1 MRDEIVALLAS
12 AWDAVLSGLVD
23 RGDDP
28 KPVIVRIR
36 SGVRMFSSPPQ
47 VFCMPPA
54 QAPPTVVRF
63 GAFEADLHTG
73 ELHRNGMKV
82 RLQDLPFR
90 TLALL
95 ISRPNELVTH
105 EELRQALWP
114 GDTFVDF
121 ERAIR
126 SAIKRL
132 RDTLGDSAQRP
143 LFIET
148 VERHGYRWIGPIR
161 AGEPVTAED
170 AGASSLTISQT
181 KPSPWRKLIFALPA
195 VALLFAAWIFRP
207 GFRNAKAGITSPAT
221 PSKNATQSADNR
233 EAKDLYLKG
242 RFYWNKRTPES
253 LNQAIDAFTQAIIHD
268 PNYAPAY
275 MGLADCYNLLR
286 EYSVMPSHEAYSR
299 AFAAAKK
306 AVELD
311 EQSSEAHASLAFVT
325 FYGMWDPSGAE
336 REFRRAIELDPND
349 PKAHHWYATFL
360 QAIGR
365 HEESLLEIERAREL
379 DPHSSSILADQGRLL
394 WAAGRRE
401 ESLSLLKQMEAA
413 EPDFVS
419 PHRYLRYAYFET
431 GDYRNYLVEIKKEAL
446 LTHDPATLAV
456 ANAAA
461 KGFANGGTHGLL
473 ENQLQ
478 QQKHLHETGSLSA
491 YWAAQTENLLGD
503 SQTALSDLQFCAQ
516 AHDEALVLLA
526 EDPIFR
532 NLHEN
537 PSFQQLLAKVGLRSR
552 T

>member
-1 MRDEIVALLAS
+1 
-12 AWDAVLSGLVD
+12 
-23 RGDDP
+23 
-28 KPVIVRIR
+28 
-36 SGVRMFSSPPQ
+36 
-47 VFCMPPA
+47 MPPA
-54 QAPPTVVRF
+54 QAPPPVVRF
-63 GAFEADLHTG
+63 SAFEADLHTG

-82 RLQDLPFR
+82 HLQDLPFR

-132 RDTLGDSAQRP
+132 RDTLGDSAQHP
-143 LFIET
+143 VFIET

-161 AGEPVTAED
+161 SAED
-170 AGASSLTISQT
+170 AQPSSPPLSQP
-181 KPSPWRKLIFALPA
+181 KLSSWRRLIFALPA
-195 VALLFAAWIFRP
+195 IALLFATWIFRP
-207 GFRNAKAGITSPAT
+207 GFRNAKAGVDSQAT
-221 PSKNATQSADNR
+221 PSKNASQSADNR

-253 LNQAIDAFTQAIIHD
+253 LNQAVDAFTQAIIHD

-286 EYSVMPSHEAYSR
+286 EYSVMPAREAYSR

-325 FYGMWDPSGAE
+325 FYGMWDPNGAE
-336 REFRRAIELDPND
+336 REFRRAINLDPTD
-349 PKAHHWYATFL
+349 AKAHHWYATFL
-360 QAIGR
+360 QTIGR
-365 HEESLLEIERAREL
+365 HDQSLLEIERAREL

-431 GDYRNYLVEIKKEAL
+431 GDYRNYLIEIKKEAL
-446 LTHDPATLAV
+446 LTRDPATLAV

-461 KGFANGGTHGLL
+461 KGFADGGTQGLL
-473 ENQLQ
+473 ENQLWE
-478 QQKHLHETGSLSA
+478 QKRLYESGSLSA
-491 YWAAQTENLLGD
+491 YWAAQTETLLGD
-503 SQTALSDLQFCAQ
+503 SQTALSHLQYCAQ

-532 NLHEN
+532 NLHDK
-537 PSFQQLLAKVGLRSR
+537 PPFQQLLAKVGLTSLE
-552 T
+552 